1 MIPAKKAGRLP
12 IFGRRPAWS
21 MCLGSEVAE
30 ARTETIEGV
39 LIGIRRCSETSEAV
53 GISRRHRSEA
63 GEGVFISRRHRSEA
77 GEASKGRHRHHS
89 KAASKGRLHRAEV
102 GILRV
107 ESVKAG
113 IHDFDRYFGFSHG
126 GLGFFLSGGFTRG
139 PALGAPFGSRKL
151 RGCFICF
158 CRQDCRPGDAGLSSE
173 DLHKA
178 KKTNGQNG

>member
-1 MIPAKKAGRLP
+1 
-12 IFGRRPAWS
+12 
-21 MCLGSEVAE
+21 MCLESEVAE

-63 GEGVFISRRHRSEA
+63 GVATE
-77 GEASKGRHRHHS
+77 GRHRHHS
-89 KAASKGRLHRAEV
+89 KAASKGCWHRAEV

-107 ESVKAG
+107 ESVEAG
-113 IHDFDRYFGFSHG
+113 IYDFDRYFWFSHG
-126 GLGFFLSGGFTRG
+126 GLGLFLSGGFTRRL
-139 PALGAPFGSRKL
+139 ALSATFSGGEL

-178 KKTNGQNG
+178 KKTNGQHG